1 MVTESYFFILFG
13 APYPQDYIFNELW
26 NWGIIMYW
34 NESMKLYLIALIKG
48 NWKSSKNSPNK
59 FKWFHSMM
67 FWALTKPKLEYS
79 KKLLAILLELKLFI
93 DSVQFL
99 VGLFLYLLLHLEKK
113 FMKVLMSVHFLEN
126 LYGGIYWIVWSDI
139 VYLCTTF
146 FIYITQYMHIIVKIK
161 GHFCQLH
168 FRVKWW

>member
-26 NWGIIMYW
+26 SWGIIMYW
-34 NESMKLYLIALIKG
+34 NESMKWYLIALIKG

-113 FMKVLMSVHFLEN
+113 CMKVLMSVHFLEN

-146 FIYITQYMHIIVKIK
+146 FYIYYSIYAYYSQN
-161 GHFCQLH
+161 
-168 FRVKWW
+168 